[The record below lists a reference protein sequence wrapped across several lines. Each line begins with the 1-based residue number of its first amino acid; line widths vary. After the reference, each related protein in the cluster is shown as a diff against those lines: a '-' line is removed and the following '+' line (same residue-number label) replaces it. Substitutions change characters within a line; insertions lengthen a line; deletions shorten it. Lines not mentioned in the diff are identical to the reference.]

1 MNDSSGKFLDADKDH
16 GIVKEDSV
24 DGPFDARENHA
35 TPDIGADN
43 KFKFKKGNQ
52 VAVNSNPQD
61 YNTGHNLYEE
71 KKDEDTQEQFKEMN
85 RKLNKK
91 AYVRGQD

>member
-1 MNDSSGKFLDADKDH
+1 MSRMNDSSGKFLDADKDH

-43 KFKFKKGNQ
+43 KFKFKKGN
-52 VAVNSNPQD
+52 
-61 YNTGHNLYEE
+61 
-71 KKDEDTQEQFKEMN
+71 
-85 RKLNKK
+85 
-91 AYVRGQD
+91 